1 MLPKTVG
8 GTKVHLLLGVK
19 NTLIQPVLIRVLPS
33 GVGVYLS
40 PFKYVGGSIII
51 FAGPSKVFTQ
61 ANKDQQTESN
71 HAVYSLNNSDILGN
85 SDNCGIGWG
94 VRFESNRKIKS
105 YPIVEPSK
113 EEIDV
118 SCSDKA
124 VNLSKNTI
132 VISSAASA
140 EPARVQTTVKFDLKI
155 QKINYL
161 GNTNVIDLTEFR
173 PKEGSRTKKLAK
185 SSNLTSLINEVK
197 IKKGSKTKIDKSL
210 DLTFLIKV
218 LFMFTSL
225 YFSTLGTEEFQTKIE
240 ERRERVRSKPSNPE
254 QEWLIPQP
262 SRSSWGDTKEFNKVS
277 LVTQIIGNKP
287 RINNKNDNKCMTN
300 ISKRLLRVTIRSR
313 VTFKV

>member
-1 MLPKTVG
+1 M
-8 GTKVHLLLGVK
+8 
-19 NTLIQPVLIRVLPS
+19 
-33 GVGVYLS
+33 
-40 PFKYVGGSIII
+40 GGSRII
-51 FAGPSKVFTQ
+51 FAGLSKVFTQ
-61 ANKDQQTESN
+61 ANKDQQRESN

-161 GNTNVIDLTEFR
+161 RNTNVIDLTEFR

-197 IKKGSKTKIDKSL
+197 VKESSKTKIDPNKG
-210 DLTFLIKV
+210 TFYVHQFI
-218 LFMFTSL
+218 FQH
-225 YFSTLGTEEFQTKIE
+225 LG
-240 ERRERVRSKPSNPE
+240 S
-254 QEWLIPQP
+254 
-262 SRSSWGDTKEFNKVS
+262 
-277 LVTQIIGNKP
+277 
-287 RINNKNDNKCMTN
+287 
-300 ISKRLLRVTIRSR
+300 
-313 VTFKV
+313 